1 MRLLLLA
8 ISALVV
14 GAFFTVWTV
23 QRTPD
28 LAVLKAIGASSGSLV
43 RDALGQSLVVLAVAG
58 GLGTG
63 LAAVAGG
70 LAGRVV
76 TFVVSP
82 STTLAP
88 LLALLVVGL
97 AGAAAALRRI
107 TSVDPLTALGAAR

>member
-1 MRLLLLA
+1 
-8 ISALVV
+8 
-14 GAFFTVWTV
+14 
-23 QRTPD
+23 
-28 LAVLKAIGASSGSLV
+28 
-43 RDALGQSLVVLAVAG
+43 
-58 GLGTG
+58 
-63 LAAVAGG
+63 VAGG

-76 TFVVSP
+76 PFVVSP